1 MAQDLR
7 QDGTGQGVRL
17 GRRDNR
23 AAKVLVEIGPADP
36 RPGRLY
42 QNLARTGFSRSSNV
56 LHSYVSRAV
65 EPSCP
70 HGDSPFV
77 AAASAAE
84 CRATAEA
91 SSARTQLISRV
102 T

>member
-36 RPGRLY
+36 CPGRLY
-42 QNLARTGFSRSSNV
+42 QNLARTRFAGSSNV
-56 LHSYVSRAV
+56 LHSNVSSAV

-77 AAASAAE
+77 DAA
-84 CRATAEA
+84 RLRNDGLRPA
-91 SSARTQLISRV
+91 SSVRTQLISRV